1 MNKTIAI
8 AGLGWLGKPFALHLQ
23 NIGYRVK
30 GSVTSLEKAT
40 LLQQSGFDAYHLEI
54 SESTVSGSP
63 KAFLDNV
70 DYLVIMIPPGLRRNT
85 GANYVLKMTHL
96 LTEIEKSKVKKVIL
110 VSSTSVYDDA
120 QGKVTEKSIPKPA
133 GEAGSQLL
141 EVEQLFFTS
150 EKIKTSIVRFGG
162 LFGGSRQPTR
172 YLAGRDNLIDGNA
185 PVNLIH
191 RLDCI
196 GILSEIIKQ
205 DAFGHIF
212 NAVTP
217 QHPSKSDYYTKKAIQ
232 LGLVPPSFA
241 KEEEGEVFKQVDS
254 ELLDSV
260 LKYNFKH
267 SLT

>member
-1 MNKTIAI
+1 MSKTIAI

-23 NIGYRVK
+23 NLGYRVK
-30 GSVTSLEKAT
+30 GSATSLEKAT
-40 LLQQSGFDAYHLEI
+40 LLQKSGFDAYHLEI
-54 SESTVSGSP
+54 SESAVSGSP
-63 KAFLDNV
+63 EVFLEKV

-133 GEAGSQLL
+133 GEAGKQLL
-141 EVEQLFFTS
+141 EVEHLFFTS

-191 RLDCI
+191 RLDCV

-217 QHPSKSDYYTKKAIQ
+217 QHPTKSDYYTKKAVQ

-241 KEEEGEVFKQVDS
+241 KEERDEVFKQVDS
-254 ELLDSV
+254 ELIDLV

>member
-1 MNKTIAI
+1 MSKQIAI
-8 AGLGWLGKPFALHLQ
+8 AGFGWLGKPFGLHLQ
-23 NIGYRVK
+23 NLEYLVK
-30 GSVTSLEKAT
+30 GSATSLEKAT
-40 LLQQSGFDAYHLEI
+40 LLQKSGFDAYHLEI
-54 SESTVSGSP
+54 SESGVSGSP
-63 KAFLDNV
+63 QAFLEKV

-85 GANYVLKMTHL
+85 GANYVLKMTQFL
-96 LTEIEKSKVKKVIL
+96 SEIEKSKVEKVIL

-120 QGKVTEKSIPKPA
+120 QGKVTEKTIPKPA
-133 GEAGSQLL
+133 GMAGKQLL

-162 LFGGSRQPTR
+162 LFGGSRQPAR
-172 YLAGRDNLIDGNA
+172 YLAGRDNLIDGDA

-191 RLDCI
+191 RSDCI
-196 GILSEIIKQ
+196 GILSKIIKQ

-217 QHPSKSDYYTKKAIQ
+217 QHPSKSDYYTKKAVQ

-241 KEEEGEVFKQVDS
+241 KEERDEVFKQVDS
-254 ELLDSV
+254 ELLDLV